1 MAGTPAPEACRP
13 HMEQLLATP
22 ARWRDSLSSVL
33 EHPLQRLRIGYA
45 AWLFGIFCY
54 FLPAA
59 TWNPVSRFDL
69 TRSVVEHG
77 TLTIDAYVDNTGD
90 RAHRGEHWYSDKAPL
105 AALLAVPAYQA
116 YHWMESSRGKAPSY
130 QVVGKPGEAPQR
142 VTVNRS
148 FQRALYV
155 CSLSTAALA
164 GVAAGLA
171 LFELLRR
178 RLSTLTALA
187 GSAAT
192 VLATPLFPYATSF
205 YGHAIAA
212 GFVTVAVALLDTWGA
227 QPIDSHQG
235 LPSRRRALLAGL
247 CLGTSMGCEY
257 LSFVPAAVLSLVF
270 ALGFVLSSQDRGRAV
285 RRCASELLLP
295 MAVGAL
301 APVLLIAGYHWAC
314 FGAPWRTGYSFV
326 VDPKFAAGHA
336 NGLLGIRLPSAA
348 GLWGLSF
355 GRLRG
360 LFYIA
365 PLALALLIGLIARA
379 RARDRSALAGS
390 CGFLALLLVNAS
402 YYMWWGGAAAGPR
415 HLVPALGLL
424 ALGVP
429 WLWQRVW
436 LRYACGGLALFSLF
450 NMIGI
455 SAVGLEAP
463 EHGDILRDF
472 IYERLAAG
480 KLSAL
485 SGASNL
491 GIEFGVVRGG
501 SLGPLLVWL
510 LVGARMLYR
519 QTQELPVEAEGVGP
533 SLPAAARSSAAPAAE
548 AAPSITS

>member
-1 MAGTPAPEACRP
+1 
-13 HMEQLLATP
+13 MEQNPSLP
-22 ARWRDSLSSVL
+22 ARWKDSLSGAL
-33 EHPLQRLRIGYA
+33 EHPLHRLRIGYA

-69 TRSVVEHG
+69 TRSVVERSSFA
-77 TLTIDAYVDNTGD
+77 IDPYVDNTGD

-116 YHWMESSRGKAPSY
+116 YHWMERSRGKAPAY
-130 QVVGKPGEAPQR
+130 QVVAKAGEAPQR

-164 GVAAGLA
+164 GVGVGLA

-178 RLSTLTALA
+178 RLSIPTALA
-187 GSAAT
+187 GSAAA

-205 YGHAIAA
+205 YGHAVAA
-212 GFVTVAVALLDTWGA
+212 GFLTIAVALLDTWGA
-227 QPIDSHQG
+227 GAPSSTLE

-247 CLGTSMGCEY
+247 CLGTSIGCEY
-257 LSFVPAAVLSLVF
+257 LSFVPAAALSLVF
-270 ALGFVLSSQDRGRAV
+270 ALGFVLSSRDRGRALQ
-285 RRCASELLLP
+285 RCASELLVP
-295 MAVGAL
+295 MGVGAL
-301 APVLLIAGYHWAC
+301 GPVLIIAGYHWAC

-336 NGLLGIRLPSAA
+336 SGLLGIRLPSAA
-348 GLWGLSF
+348 ALWGLSF

-365 PLALALLIGLIARA
+365 PLALALLVGLVARA
-379 RARDRSALAGS
+379 RSRDRAALAGA
-390 CGFLALLLVNAS
+390 CAFVALLLVNSS

-415 HLVPALGLL
+415 HLVPVLGLL

-429 WLWQRVW
+429 WLWQRAW
-436 LRYACGGLALFSLF
+436 LRSVCGALALVSLF
-450 NMIGI
+450 NMIAI
-455 SAVGLEAP
+455 AAVGLEAP

-519 QTQELPVEAEGVGP
+519 QTRELPAEAEGAGP
-533 SLPAAARSSAAPAAE
+533 APTADELSPAAPPADAAS
-548 AAPSITS
+548 SITG

>member
-1 MAGTPAPEACRP
+1 
-13 HMEQLLATP
+13 MEQILSAP
-22 ARWRDSLSSVL
+22 ARWRDSLSSAL
-33 EHPLQRLRIGYA
+33 EHPLHRLRIGYA

-77 TLTIDAYVDNTGD
+77 TFAIDAYVDNTGD

-116 YHWMESSRGKAPSY
+116 YHWMDRARGKSPSY
-130 QVVGKPGEAPQR
+130 EVVGKPGEAPQR
-142 VTVNRS
+142 VNVNRS

-178 RLSTLTALA
+178 RLSTPVALA
-187 GSAAT
+187 GSAAA
-192 VLATPLFPYATSF
+192 VLATPFFPYATSF
-205 YGHAIAA
+205 YGHAMAA
-212 GFVTVAVALLDTWGA
+212 GFVTLAVALLDTWS
-227 QPIDSHQG
+227 DSPSGSQE
-235 LPSRRRALLAGL
+235 LPSRRRALLAGA

-257 LSFVPAAVLSLVF
+257 LSAVPAAVVSLVF
-270 ALGFVLSSQDRGRAV
+270 ALGFVLHARDRRHAAL
-285 RRCASELLLP
+285 RCASELLLP
-295 MAVGAL
+295 MAAGAL
-301 APVLLIAGYHWAC
+301 VPVLIIASYHWAC

-336 NGLLGIRLPSAA
+336 SGLLGIRLPTTA
-348 GLWGLSF
+348 GLWGLTF

-365 PLALALLIGLIARA
+365 PLALALLVGLIARA
-379 RARDRSALAGS
+379 RSRDRAALAGV
-390 CGFLALLLVNAS
+390 GAFLALLFVNSS
-402 YYMWWGGAAAGPR
+402 YYMWWGGAASGPR

-429 WLWQRVW
+429 WLWQRTW
-436 LRYACGGLALFSLF
+436 LRYACGVLALVSLF

-463 EHGDILRDF
+463 EHGDVLRDF
-472 IYERLAAG
+472 VYQRLAAG

-519 QTQELPVEAEGVGP
+519 QARDLLTEADSSP
-533 SLPAAARSSAAPAAE
+533 SLPAAEPASAAPPAE
-548 AAPSITS
+548 AAPSTSG

>member
-1 MAGTPAPEACRP
+1 
-13 HMEQLLATP
+13 MEQILSVP

-33 EHPLQRLRIGYA
+33 EHPLHRLRIGYA

-69 TRSVVEHG
+69 TRSLVEHR
-77 TLTIDAYVDNTGD
+77 TFAIDAYVDNTGD

-178 RLSTLTALA
+178 RLSTPTALL

-205 YGHAIAA
+205 YGHAMAA
-212 GFVTVAVALLDTWGA
+212 GLVTVAVALLDTWDA
-227 QPIDSHQG
+227 PSIDS
-235 LPSRRRALLAGL
+235 LSPRWRALLAGA

-257 LSFVPAAVLSLVF
+257 LSTVPAAAVSLVF
-270 ALGFVLSSQDRGRAV
+270 ALGFVLSAQDRGHAL
-285 RRCASELLLP
+285 RRCASELLVP
-295 MAVGAL
+295 MVLGAL
-301 APVLLIAGYHWAC
+301 GPLLIISAYHWAC

-336 NGLLGIRLPSAA
+336 SGLLGIRLPTAA

-355 GRLRG
+355 GRMRG

-365 PLALALLIGLIARA
+365 PLALALLVGLVARA
-379 RARDRSALAGS
+379 CSRDRAALAGS
-390 CGFLALLLVNAS
+390 SAFLALLLVNSS

-436 LRYACGGLALFSLF
+436 LRYACAALALLSLF

-472 IYERLAAG
+472 VYERLATG

-485 SGASNL
+485 NGASNL

-519 QTQELPVEAEGVGP
+519 QARELLAEPDGVGP
-533 SLPAAARSSAAPAAE
+533 SLPAAELPSAPPADT
-548 AAPSITS
+548 APSSTG